1 MYKVREFETK
11 QLLHGGDYNPEQW
24 LSMPE
29 ILDKDI
35 ELLTGAG
42 INVVSLG
49 IFAWAELEPEEGVFN
64 LDWMEKI
71 INRLWKNGI
80 RTILATPSG
89 ARPKWLADK
98 YPEVLRVSPDRRR
111 MLFGAR
117 HNHCLTSPVYRE
129 KVARID
135 RELAKR
141 FGSHPGV
148 ILWHISNEFSG
159 ECHCPLCQDAFRS
172 WLKDRY
178 TTIDN
183 LNAAWYTKF
192 WSHSYQSFEQVES
205 PSPLGEIALHGL
217 NLDWK
222 RFVSEQTA
230 SFIAAEREVVREYSD
245 LPVTVNLMYYFT
257 QLNYARL
264 AREIDIV
271 SWDTYPAWNKWPL
284 VETAEDNGFWH
295 DVMRSLLK
303 KPYIQMESCPS
314 ATNWQGVSKLKK
326 PGLLMAQG
334 LQAIA
339 HGADADLYFQI
350 RQSRGSSEKF
360 HGAVIDHYG
369 GADTRVLSEVS
380 EVSEALKKLTPVVGS
395 RTKAGAAILFDW
407 ENIWAMEDAQGP
419 RNDDLHWKDLTLKIY
434 HGLCRLGL
442 NVDVIGEDA
451 DLSDYS
457 LVAVPMAYQFREG
470 FAEKLASFTAQ
481 GGILLTTFWSGVA
494 DGTDLCYLGPRPH
507 GLVDV
512 LGLRSEEIDGLY
524 DWEENELVRAQ
535 GEDTLNIE
543 SLRGPYTCKYLCE
556 LPRLSTAKAVLS
568 YGRDFYAGK
577 AAVTRNTYGEGS
589 AWYVAAHAGQ
599 EFFDDLMEYLAA
611 EAGLQ
616 GPMGGSLPAGIQ
628 VTERT
633 DAEHRYIFIQN
644 FSETA
649 WTVEMP
655 AGEWKPLYGN
665 PDEPLPVYGTL
676 VLESI

>member
-71 INRLWKNGI
+71 INRLWENGI

-89 ARPKWLADK
+89 ARPKWLADT

-245 LPVTVNLMYYFT
+245 LPVTVNLIYYFT

-339 HGADADLYFQI
+339 HGAD
-350 RQSRGSSEKF
+350 
-360 HGAVIDHYG
+360 
-369 GADTRVLSEVS
+369 
-380 EVSEALKKLTPVVGS
+380 
-395 RTKAGAAILFDW
+395 
-407 ENIWAMEDAQGP
+407 
-419 RNDDLHWKDLTLKIY
+419 
-434 HGLCRLGL
+434 RL
-442 NVDVIGEDA
+442 
-451 DLSDYS
+451 
-457 LVAVPMAYQFREG
+457 
-470 FAEKLASFTAQ
+470 
-481 GGILLTTFWSGVA
+481 
-494 DGTDLCYLGPRPH
+494 DG
-507 GLVDV
+507 
-512 LGLRSEEIDGLY
+512 
-524 DWEENELVRAQ
+524 
-535 GEDTLNIE
+535 
-543 SLRGPYTCKYLCE
+543 
-556 LPRLSTAKAVLS
+556 
-568 YGRDFYAGK
+568 
-577 AAVTRNTYGEGS
+577 YGE
-589 AWYVAAHAGQ
+589 
-599 EFFDDLMEYLAA
+599 E
-611 EAGLQ
+611 
-616 GPMGGSLPAGIQ
+616 
-628 VTERT
+628 
-633 DAEHRYIFIQN
+633 
-644 FSETA
+644 
-649 WTVEMP
+649 
-655 AGEWKPLYGN
+655 
-665 PDEPLPVYGTL
+665 
-676 VLESI
+676 